1 MTPES
6 ARTVTSRTVTTR
18 TERSQR
24 PLSPQLA
31 RRRELR
37 QRKRREL
44 AVQTWRVVIC
54 LVFGSGLGWLLLRH
68 GWTMDNIDRIVISGD
83 SGLKADQVAQS
94 GQLSF
99 PQPLLQVSPA
109 ELERQLLRDL
119 PVQSASV
126 ERRLHPARIEVH
138 LLRQTPVARATR
150 QQSGL
155 RERGMVD
162 ADGHW
167 IPLSANS
174 SMPMPLSAITVH
186 GWRLSQRL
194 AIAKLLKER
203 DRFQGKLQTIT
214 VHPDGGI
221 SLRTSNT
228 GRIDLGQDRGRLDE
242 QIDAIVQLR
251 RTLPPQLLKPNQGYL
266 DLTNPDRPELQLP
279 VTSVP
284 AETAP
289 TP

>member
-1 MTPES
+1 MS
-6 ARTVTSRTVTTR
+6 
-18 TERSQR
+18 R
-24 PLSPQLA
+24 PLSPQRA

-44 AVQTWRVVIC
+44 GVQAWRVAIC
-54 LVFGSGLGWLLLRH
+54 LLLGSGLGWLLLRH
-68 GWTMDNIDRIVISGD
+68 GWTMDSIDRIVISGD
-83 SGLKADQVAQS
+83 TGLRAEQVAQA

-99 PQPLLQVSPA
+99 PQPLFEVSPA

-119 PVQSASV
+119 PVQSASI
-126 ERRLHPARIEVH
+126 ERRLHPARLEVH

-150 QQSGL
+150 QQAGL

-162 ADGHW
+162 ADGRW

-194 AIAKLLKER
+194 AIAKLLKDR

-228 GRIDLGQDRGRLDE
+228 GRIDLGQDRGRLNE

-251 RTLPPQLLKPNQGYL
+251 RTLPHQLLKPNQGYL
-266 DLTNPDRPELQLP
+266 DLRNPDRPELQLP

>member
-6 ARTVTSRTVTTR
+6 AQTVISRTK
-18 TERSQR
+18 RSQR

-83 SGLKADQVAQS
+83 SGLNAEQVAQS

-99 PQPLLQVSPA
+99 PQPLFQVSPA
-109 ELERQLLRDL
+109 DLERQLLRDL

-126 ERRLHPARIEVH
+126 ERRLYPARIEVH

-150 QQSGL
+150 QQAGL

-162 ADGHW
+162 ADGRW

-194 AIAKLLKER
+194 AIAKLLQDR

-228 GRIDLGQDRGRLDE
+228 GRIDLGQDRGRLNE

-251 RTLPPQLLKPNQGYL
+251 RTLPHQLLKPNQGYL
-266 DLTNPDRPELQLP
+266 DLRNPDRPELQLP

>member
-6 ARTVTSRTVTTR
+6 AQTVTSRTVTTR
-18 TERSQR
+18 TERSQP

-68 GWTMDNIDRIVISGD
+68 GWTIDNIDRIVISGD
-83 SGLKADQVAQS
+83 SGLNAEQVAQS
-94 GQLSF
+94 GELSF
-99 PQPLLQVSPA
+99 PQPLFQVSPA
-109 ELERQLLRDL
+109 ELGRQLLRDL

-126 ERRLHPARIEVH
+126 ERRLYPARIEVH
-138 LLRQTPVARATR
+138 LRRQTPVARATR
-150 QQSGL
+150 QQAGL

-162 ADGHW
+162 ADGRW

-194 AIAKLLKER
+194 AIAKLLQDR

-228 GRIDLGQDRGRLDE
+228 GRIDLGQDRGRLNE

-251 RTLPPQLLKPNQGYL
+251 RTLPPDLLKPNQGYL

-279 VTSVP
+279 VTTVP
-284 AETAP
+284 ASKAP
-289 TP
+289 IP

>member
-6 ARTVTSRTVTTR
+6 AQTVISRTK
-18 TERSQR
+18 RSQR

-83 SGLKADQVAQS
+83 SGLNAEQVAQS

-99 PQPLLQVSPA
+99 PQPLFQVSPA
-109 ELERQLLRDL
+109 DLERQLLRDL

-126 ERRLHPARIEVH
+126 ERRLYPARIEVH

-150 QQSGL
+150 QQAGL
-155 RERGMVD
+155 RERGMID
-162 ADGHW
+162 ADGRW

-194 AIAKLLKER
+194 AIAKLLQDR

-228 GRIDLGQDRGRLDE
+228 GRIELGQDRGRLNE

-266 DLTNPDRPELQLP
+266 DLRNPDRPELQLP
-279 VTSVP
+279 VISVP

>member
-6 ARTVTSRTVTTR
+6 AQTVISRTK
-18 TERSQR
+18 RSQR

-83 SGLKADQVAQS
+83 SGLNAEQVAQS

-99 PQPLLQVSPA
+99 PQPLFQVSPA
-109 ELERQLLRDL
+109 DLERQLLRDL

-126 ERRLHPARIEVH
+126 ERRLYPARIEVH

-150 QQSGL
+150 QQAGL

-162 ADGHW
+162 ADGRW

-194 AIAKLLKER
+194 AIAKLLQDR

-228 GRIDLGQDRGRLDE
+228 GRIELGQDRGRLNE

-266 DLTNPDRPELQLP
+266 DLRNPDRPELQLP

>member
-6 ARTVTSRTVTTR
+6 AQTVISRTK
-18 TERSQR
+18 RSQR

-83 SGLKADQVAQS
+83 SGLNAEQVAQS

-99 PQPLLQVSPA
+99 PQPLFQVSPA
-109 ELERQLLRDL
+109 DLERQLLRDL

-126 ERRLHPARIEVH
+126 ERRLYPARIEVH

-150 QQSGL
+150 QQAGL

-162 ADGHW
+162 ADGRW

-194 AIAKLLKER
+194 AIAKLLQDR

-228 GRIDLGQDRGRLDE
+228 GRIDLGQDRGRLNE

-251 RTLPPQLLKPNQGYL
+251 RTLPHQLLKPNQGYL
-266 DLTNPDRPELQLP
+266 DLRNPDRPELQLP
-279 VTSVP
+279 VISVP

>member
-6 ARTVTSRTVTTR
+6 AQTVISRTK
-18 TERSQR
+18 RSQR

-83 SGLKADQVAQS
+83 SGLNAEQVAQS

-99 PQPLLQVSPA
+99 PQPLFQVSPA
-109 ELERQLLRDL
+109 DLERQLLRDL

-126 ERRLHPARIEVH
+126 ERRLYPARIEVH

-150 QQSGL
+150 QQAGL

-162 ADGHW
+162 ADGRW

-194 AIAKLLKER
+194 AIAKLLKDR

-228 GRIDLGQDRGRLDE
+228 GRIDLGQDRGRLNE

-251 RTLPPQLLKPNQGYL
+251 RTLPHQLLKPNQGYL

-279 VTSVP
+279 VTTVP
-284 AETAP
+284 ASEAP
-289 TP
+289 IP

>member
-6 ARTVTSRTVTTR
+6 AQTVISRTK
-18 TERSQR
+18 RSQR

-83 SGLKADQVAQS
+83 SGLNAEQVAQS

-99 PQPLLQVSPA
+99 PQPLFQVSPA
-109 ELERQLLRDL
+109 DLERQLLRDL

-126 ERRLHPARIEVH
+126 ERRLYPARIEVH

-150 QQSGL
+150 QQAGL
-155 RERGMVD
+155 RERGMID
-162 ADGHW
+162 ADGRW

-194 AIAKLLKER
+194 AIAKLLKDR

-228 GRIDLGQDRGRLDE
+228 GRIDLGQDRGRLNE

-251 RTLPPQLLKPNQGYL
+251 RTLPHQLLKPNQGYL
-266 DLTNPDRPELQLP
+266 DLRNPDRPELQLP

>member
-1 MTPES
+1 
-6 ARTVTSRTVTTR
+6 
-18 TERSQR
+18 
-24 PLSPQLA
+24 
-31 RRRELR
+31 
-37 QRKRREL
+37 
-44 AVQTWRVVIC
+44 VVIC
-54 LVFGSGLGWLLLRH
+54 LLLGSGLGWLLLRH
-68 GWTMDNIDRIVISGD
+68 GWSMDSIDRIVISGD
-83 SGLKADQVAQS
+83 SGLRAEQVAQV

-99 PQPLLQVSPA
+99 PQPLFQVSPA

-119 PVQSASV
+119 PVKSATV

-150 QQSGL
+150 QQAGS

-162 ADGHW
+162 ADGRW

-174 SMPMPLSAITVH
+174 TMPMPLSAITVH
-186 GWRLSQRL
+186 GWRLSQRP
-194 AIAKLLKER
+194 AIAQLLQDR
-203 DRFQGKLQTIT
+203 NRFQGNLQTIT

-251 RTLPPQLLKPNQGYL
+251 RTLPPELLKPNQGYL

-284 AETAP
+284 NEEARIP
-289 TP
+289 

>member
-1 MTPES
+1 MAS
-6 ARTVTSRTVTTR
+6 R

-54 LVFGSGLGWLLLRH
+54 LLLGSGLGWLLLRH
-68 GWTMDNIDRIVISGD
+68 GWTMDSIDRIVISGNT
-83 SGLKADQVAQS
+83 GLRAEQVAQA

-99 PQPLLQVSPA
+99 PQPLFEVSPA
-109 ELERQLLRDL
+109 ELERQLLREL
-119 PVQSASV
+119 PVQSASI
-126 ERRLHPARIEVH
+126 ERRLHPARLEVH

-150 QQSGL
+150 QQAGL

-162 ADGHW
+162 ADGRW

-174 SMPMPLSAITVH
+174 TMPMPLSAITVH
-186 GWRLSQRL
+186 GWRLSQRP
-194 AIAKLLKER
+194 AIAKLLEDR
-203 DRFQGKLQTIT
+203 NRFQGKLQTIT

-221 SLRTSNT
+221 SLRTSNS
-228 GRIDLGQDRGRLDE
+228 GRIDLGQDRGRLNE
-242 QIDAIVQLR
+242 QIEAIVQLR
-251 RTLPPQLLKPNQGYL
+251 RTLPPDLLKPNQGYL

-284 AETAP
+284 AEEAP
-289 TP
+289 IP

>member
-1 MTPES
+1 VTPES
-6 ARTVTSRTVTTR
+6 AQTVISRTK
-18 TERSQR
+18 RSQR

-83 SGLKADQVAQS
+83 SGLNAEQVAQS

-99 PQPLLQVSPA
+99 PQPLFQVSPA
-109 ELERQLLRDL
+109 DLERQLLRDL

-126 ERRLHPARIEVH
+126 ERRLYPARIEVH

-150 QQSGL
+150 QQAGL

-162 ADGHW
+162 ADGRW

-194 AIAKLLKER
+194 AIAKLLQDR

-228 GRIDLGQDRGRLDE
+228 GRIELGQDRGRLNE

-266 DLTNPDRPELQLP
+266 DLRNPDRPELQLP

>member
-6 ARTVTSRTVTTR
+6 AQTVISRTK
-18 TERSQR
+18 RSQR

-83 SGLKADQVAQS
+83 SGLNAEQVAQS

-99 PQPLLQVSPA
+99 PQPLFQVSPA
-109 ELERQLLRDL
+109 DLERQLLRDL

-126 ERRLHPARIEVH
+126 ERRLYPARIEVH

-150 QQSGL
+150 QQAGL
-155 RERGMVD
+155 RERGMID
-162 ADGHW
+162 ADGRW

-186 GWRLSQRL
+186 GWKLSQRL
-194 AIAKLLKER
+194 AIAKLLQDR

-228 GRIDLGQDRGRLDE
+228 GRIDLGQDRGRLNE

-266 DLTNPDRPELQLP
+266 DLRNPDRPELQLP

-284 AETAP
+284 AEIAP

>member
-44 AVQTWRVVIC
+44 AVQTWRVVIS
-54 LVFGSGLGWLLLRH
+54 LVFASGLGWLLLRH
-68 GWTMDNIDRIVISGD
+68 GWTMDSIDRIVISGD
-83 SGLKADQVAQS
+83 TGLNPEQVAQS

-99 PQPLLQVSPA
+99 PQPLFQVSPA

-167 IPLSANS
+167 IPLSSNS

-194 AIAKLLKER
+194 AIAKLLQDR

-228 GRIDLGQDRGRLDE
+228 GRIDLGQDRGRLNE

>member
-1 MTPES
+1 MIPES
-6 ARTVTSRTVTTR
+6 AQTVISRTK
-18 TERSQR
+18 RSQR

-83 SGLKADQVAQS
+83 SGLNAEQVAQS

-99 PQPLLQVSPA
+99 PQPLFQVSPA
-109 ELERQLLRDL
+109 DLERQLLRDL

-126 ERRLHPARIEVH
+126 ERRLYPARIEVH
-138 LLRQTPVARATR
+138 LLRQTPLARATR
-150 QQSGL
+150 QQAGL

-162 ADGHW
+162 ADGRW

-194 AIAKLLKER
+194 AIAKLLQDR

-228 GRIDLGQDRGRLDE
+228 GRIDLGQDRGRLNE

-266 DLTNPDRPELQLP
+266 DLRNPDRPELQLP

>member
-1 MTPES
+1 MS
-6 ARTVTSRTVTTR
+6 
-18 TERSQR
+18 R

-54 LVFGSGLGWLLLRH
+54 LLLGSGLGWLLLRH
-68 GWTMDNIDRIVISGD
+68 GWTIDSIDNIVISGD
-83 SGLKADQVAQS
+83 SGLRAEQVAQA

-99 PQPLLQVSPA
+99 PQPLFQLSPA

-119 PVQSASV
+119 PVKSATV

-150 QQSGL
+150 QQAGL

-162 ADGHW
+162 ADARW

-174 SMPMPLSAITVH
+174 TMPMPLSAITVH
-186 GWRLSQRL
+186 GWRLSQRP
-194 AIAKLLKER
+194 AIAQLLQVR
-203 DRFQGKLQTIT
+203 SRFQGKLQTIT
-214 VHPDGGI
+214 VHPDGAI

-228 GRIDLGQDRGRLDE
+228 GRIDLGQDRGRLNE
-242 QIDAIVQLR
+242 QIDAIIQLR
-251 RTLPPQLLKPNQGYL
+251 RTLPPDLLKPNQGYL

-284 AETAP
+284 AEEAP
-289 TP
+289 IP

>member
-6 ARTVTSRTVTTR
+6 AQTVISRTK
-18 TERSQR
+18 RSQR

-83 SGLKADQVAQS
+83 SGLNAEQVAQS

-99 PQPLLQVSPA
+99 PQPLFQVSPA
-109 ELERQLLRDL
+109 DLERQLLRDL

-126 ERRLHPARIEVH
+126 ERRLYPARIEVH

-150 QQSGL
+150 QQAGL

-162 ADGHW
+162 ADGRW

-194 AIAKLLKER
+194 AIAKLLQDR
-203 DRFQGKLQTIT
+203 DPFQGKLQTIT

-228 GRIDLGQDRGRLDE
+228 GRIDLGQDRGRLNE

-266 DLTNPDRPELQLP
+266 DLRNPDRPELQLP

>member
-1 MTPES
+1 MS
-6 ARTVTSRTVTTR
+6 VS
-18 TERSQR
+18 R
-24 PLSPQLA
+24 PLSPQRA

-54 LVFGSGLGWLLLRH
+54 LLLGSGLGWLLLRH
-68 GWTMDNIDRIVISGD
+68 GWSMDSIDNIVISGD
-83 SGLKADQVAQS
+83 TGLRAEQVVQA

-99 PQPLLQVSPA
+99 PQPLFEVSPA
-109 ELERQLLRDL
+109 ELERQLLREL
-119 PVQSASV
+119 PVQSASI
-126 ERRLHPARIEVH
+126 ERRLHPARLEVH

-150 QQSGL
+150 QQAGL

-162 ADGHW
+162 ADGRW

-194 AIAKLLKER
+194 AIAKLLKDR

-228 GRIDLGQDRGRLDE
+228 GRIDLGQDRGRLNE

-266 DLTNPDRPELQLP
+266 DLRNPDRPELQLP

>member
-6 ARTVTSRTVTTR
+6 AQTVISRTVTSRTK
-18 TERSQR
+18 RSQR

-68 GWTMDNIDRIVISGD
+68 GWTIDNIDRIVISGD
-83 SGLKADQVAQS
+83 SGLNAEQVAQS

-99 PQPLLQVSPA
+99 PQPLFQVSPA
-109 ELERQLLRDL
+109 DLERQLLRDL

-126 ERRLHPARIEVH
+126 ERRLYPARIEVH
-138 LLRQTPVARATR
+138 LLRQTPLARATR
-150 QQSGL
+150 QQAGL

-162 ADGHW
+162 ADGRW

-194 AIAKLLKER
+194 AIAKLLQDR

-228 GRIDLGQDRGRLDE
+228 GRIELGQDRGRLNE

-251 RTLPPQLLKPNQGYL
+251 RTLPHQLLKPNQGYL
-266 DLTNPDRPELQLP
+266 DLRNPDRPELQLP

>member
-6 ARTVTSRTVTTR
+6 AQTVISRTK
-18 TERSQR
+18 RSQR

-83 SGLKADQVAQS
+83 SGLNAEQVAQS

-99 PQPLLQVSPA
+99 PQPLFQVSPA
-109 ELERQLLRDL
+109 DLERQLLRDL

-126 ERRLHPARIEVH
+126 ERRLYPARIEVH
-138 LLRQTPVARATR
+138 LLRQTPLARATR
-150 QQSGL
+150 QQAGL

-162 ADGHW
+162 ADGRW

-194 AIAKLLKER
+194 AIAKLLKDR

-228 GRIDLGQDRGRLDE
+228 GRIDLGQDRGRLNE

-266 DLTNPDRPELQLP
+266 DLRNPDRPELQLP

>member
-6 ARTVTSRTVTTR
+6 AQTVISRTK
-18 TERSQR
+18 RSQR

-83 SGLKADQVAQS
+83 SGLNAEQVAQS

-99 PQPLLQVSPA
+99 PQPLFQVSPA
-109 ELERQLLRDL
+109 DLERQLLRDL

-126 ERRLHPARIEVH
+126 ERRLYPARIEVH

-150 QQSGL
+150 QQAGL

-162 ADGHW
+162 ADGRW

-174 SMPMPLSAITVH
+174 TMPMPLSAITVH

-194 AIAKLLKER
+194 AIAKLLQDR

-228 GRIDLGQDRGRLDE
+228 GRIDLGQDRGRLNE

-251 RTLPPQLLKPNQGYL
+251 RTLPHQLLKPNQGYL
-266 DLTNPDRPELQLP
+266 DLRNPDRPELQLP

>member
-6 ARTVTSRTVTTR
+6 AQTVISRTK
-18 TERSQR
+18 RSQR

-83 SGLKADQVAQS
+83 SGLNAEQVAQS

-99 PQPLLQVSPA
+99 PQPLFQVSPA
-109 ELERQLLRDL
+109 DLERQLLRDL

-126 ERRLHPARIEVH
+126 ERRLYPARIEVH

-150 QQSGL
+150 QQAGL

-162 ADGHW
+162 ADGRW

-194 AIAKLLKER
+194 AIAKLLKDR

-228 GRIDLGQDRGRLDE
+228 GRIDLGQDRGRLNE

-251 RTLPPQLLKPNQGYL
+251 RTLPAQLLKLNQGYL
-266 DLTNPDRPELQLP
+266 DLRNPDRPELQLP

>member
-6 ARTVTSRTVTTR
+6 AQTVISRTVTSRTK
-18 TERSQR
+18 RSQR

-83 SGLKADQVAQS
+83 SGLNAEQVAQS

-99 PQPLLQVSPA
+99 PQPLFQVSPA
-109 ELERQLLRDL
+109 DLERQLLRDL

-126 ERRLHPARIEVH
+126 ERRLYPARIEVH
-138 LLRQTPVARATR
+138 LLRQTPLARATR
-150 QQSGL
+150 QQAGL

-162 ADGHW
+162 ADGSW

-186 GWRLSQRL
+186 GWKLSQRL
-194 AIAKLLKER
+194 AIAKLLQDR

-228 GRIDLGQDRGRLDE
+228 GRIELGQDRGRLNE

-266 DLTNPDRPELQLP
+266 DLRNPDRPELQLP